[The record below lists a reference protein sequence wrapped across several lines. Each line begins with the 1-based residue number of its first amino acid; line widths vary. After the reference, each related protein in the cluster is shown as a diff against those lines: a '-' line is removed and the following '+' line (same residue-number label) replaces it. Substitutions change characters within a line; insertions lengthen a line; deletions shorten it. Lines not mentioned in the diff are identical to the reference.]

1 MTTRRTAL
9 AAGLL
14 APGVALA
21 RPRRSVRDVDARL
34 KAALEDP
41 ASRLEVRAR
50 LFGSAAVTTVHR
62 VSHGHVWGWTPEE
75 AQLRPLF
82 SVINYAV
89 AEWAPDPAGGY
100 ATRSF
105 DSAVY
110 CRFATL
116 EPLEAFDNPYT
127 GARNRPVAF
136 LLGPMTGRVAA
147 GAMATGGQAVARPQD
162 LPLQVQGGMLT
173 WPISSS
179 RLMKN
184 PLDRAAFPASWGGE
198 QLAFELF
205 AAFTADGAALLDRT
219 APQAVAT
226 SRYDEMTPWP
236 YWMEMGTRPGR
247 LVAHGSGV
255 KLPSLEAMDP
265 AVRKVLEADVPTMF
279 DRTGWTT
286 PRNDLTEFLRTR

>member
-1 MTTRRTAL
+1 MTTRRLAL

-14 APGVALA
+14 APGAALA
-21 RPRRSVRDVDARL
+21 RPRRSSTRIDADLRKALDDPQGRL
-34 KAALEDP
+34 
-41 ASRLEVRAR
+41 RVRAR
-50 LFGSAAVTTVHR
+50 LFGSTAPATVHR
-62 VSHGHVWGWTPEE
+62 VSHGHVWGWTPDA

-89 AEWAPDPAGGY
+89 ADWAPEPAGGF
-100 ATRSF
+100 ASRSF

-110 CRFATL
+110 TRFGTL
-116 EPLEAFDNPYT
+116 EPLEAFENPYT
-127 GARNRPVAF
+127 GARCRPVPF
-136 LLGPMTGRVAA
+136 LLGPMTGRLAA

-162 LPLQVQGGMLT
+162 LPVQVQGGVLT
-173 WPISSS
+173 WPITSS

-184 PLDRAAFPASWGGE
+184 PLDRTAFPASWGGE

-205 AAFTADGAALLDRT
+205 AAFTADGAALLDPS

-236 YWMEMGTRPGR
+236 YWMEMGERPGR
-247 LVAHGSGV
+247 LVAHGAGV
-255 KLPSLEAMDP
+255 KLPSLPAMDP
-265 AVRKVLEADVPTMF
+265 VVRKVLEAGVPAMF
-279 DRTGWTT
+279 DRTGWMT

>member
-1 MTTRRTAL
+1 VVTDA
-9 AAGLL
+9 
-14 APGVALA
+14 
-21 RPRRSVRDVDARL
+21 VD
-34 KAALEDP
+34 
-41 ASRLEVRAR
+41 
-50 LFGSAAVTTVHR
+50 
-62 VSHGHVWGWTPEE
+62 
-75 AQLRPLF
+75 
-82 SVINYAV
+82 
-89 AEWAPDPAGGY
+89 EWAPDPAGGY
-100 ATRSF
+100 VTRSF

-110 CRFATL
+110 CRFASL
-116 EPLEAFDNPYT
+116 EPLERFENPYS
-127 GARNRPVAF
+127 GAVNRPVAF
-136 LLGPMTGRVAA
+136 LLGPMSGRLAA
-147 GAMATGGQAVARPQD
+147 AAMTTGGEAVARPRD

-205 AAFTADGAALLDRT
+205 AAFTADGAALLDPS

-236 YWMEMGTRPGR
+236 YWMEMGERPGR
-247 LVAHGSGV
+247 LVAHGAGV
-255 KLPSLEAMDP
+255 KLPSLAAMDP
-265 AVRKVLEADVPTMF
+265 VVRKVLEAGVPAMF